1 MTAGFSLLSSPL
13 MSSLVLFLDFMV
25 AGSLNGGDVA
35 VAFLA
40 AAVVAGTAAF
50 LVLRAGA
57 ATGAGFDLARMVAGG
72 FVAATGGRLDTG
84 ARSSA
89 MVVVRIAAGTRLTRR
104 SRRALRDAHIESM
117 SACDLSNR
125 ACTVKNALA
134 MALEL

>member
-1 MTAGFSLLSSPL
+1 

-25 AGSLNGGDVA
+25 AGRLHGGDVA

-57 ATGAGFDLARMVAGG
+57 ATGACFGLARVVPGG
-72 FVAATGGRLDTG
+72 FVAVTGGRFDTGPVDVAG

-117 SACDLSNR
+117 SACDLSSR

-134 MALEL
+134 MALQL